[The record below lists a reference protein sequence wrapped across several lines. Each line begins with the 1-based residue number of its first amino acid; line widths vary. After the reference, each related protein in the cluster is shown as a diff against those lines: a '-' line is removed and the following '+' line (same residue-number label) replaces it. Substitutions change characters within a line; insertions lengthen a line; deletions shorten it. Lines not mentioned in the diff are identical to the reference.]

1 MRKRLLVVIM
11 AAIAG
16 LVATAAP
23 SNAAVVLNDIR
34 VPVSDTLFVPCANG
48 GVGENVNIT
57 AESHI
62 LVSATLN
69 GNNVSVGLHWNFDG
83 TGAGADT
90 GATYQFSNV
99 ANLRESGNLQ
109 NGRFTASLS
118 QDIKVTGQGS
128 APNFTLSV
136 VSHIQVNADGTT
148 TVLFETVKAV
158 CA

>member
-1 MRKRLLVVIM
+1 MVAV
-11 AAIAG
+11 AV

-23 SNAAVVLNDIR
+23 SGAAVVLNDIR
-34 VPVSDTLFVPCANG
+34 VPVSEPVFVPCANG

-57 AESHI
+57 ADTHI
-62 LVSATLN
+62 LGSVTVN
-69 GNNVSVGLHWNFDG
+69 GNNVSAGLHWNFAG
-83 TGAGADT
+83 TGVGADS
-90 GATYQFSNV
+90 GAAYQFSNV
-99 ANLRESGNLQ
+99 ANLREGGSLQ

-136 VSHIQVNADGTT
+136 VGHIQVNADGSI
-148 TVLFETVKAV
+148 TVMFQTDKAS